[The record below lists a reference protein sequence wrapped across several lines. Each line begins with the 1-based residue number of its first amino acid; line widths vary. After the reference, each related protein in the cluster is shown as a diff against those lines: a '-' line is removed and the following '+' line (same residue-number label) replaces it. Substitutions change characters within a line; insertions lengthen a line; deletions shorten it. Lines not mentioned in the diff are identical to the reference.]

1 MADYIIKLNL
11 KKNGKGSLAID
22 GNVPD
27 LLAGVLTMVKSIHED
42 ILLNSGE
49 TAANWFLEHLGE
61 ALTNP
66 GSPLYEEVRE

>member
-1 MADYIIKLNL
+1 MVDYIIDFKL
-11 KKNGKGSLAID
+11 KKDGQGELAID

-27 LLAGVLTMVKSIHED
+27 LLACVLTMVKSIRDD

-66 GSPLYEEVRE
+66 GSPLFEEVRE

>member
-1 MADYIIKLNL
+1 MSKYVIDFKL
-11 KKNGKGSLAID
+11 KKNGHGSLAID

-27 LLAGVLTMVKSIHED
+27 LLVGVLTMVKSIRDD